1 VISANGL
8 LSSLWVSQHKDESN
22 PFLFATK
29 IYPSRNFRTKPNV
42 KWAAMDLIDLTV
54 GQLKRATA
62 IKERIEALN
71 KELRSILGETADAG
85 TAPRRGRGRGVA
97 TKAAARTGRRRKKV
111 FSAATRAKLS
121 ARLKAYWAAKRAGK
135 K

>member
-1 VISANGL
+1 
-8 LSSLWVSQHKDESN
+8 
-22 PFLFATK
+22 
-29 IYPSRNFRTKPNV
+29 
-42 KWAAMDLIDLTV
+42 MDLIDLTV